1 LKLIPFLAA
10 AAVLLTL
17 SCGTVDMA
25 KKYPHMVADADP
37 IAVGTIDA
45 ALDRMFSTK
54 LNRAELE
61 IFFYPRLNAV
71 ALEFKYELLTYRQ
84 FWDAANRQQFATAL
98 ELYKADFA
106 ARNLINKYKK
116 TRAIYGKV
124 KGQTEWEAFKHA
136 RTHNAYPVIELGYR
150 FNGETPF
157 FTSFMR
163 PAKEQSKRWDGSD
176 PDNSP
181 AITLYFTR
189 AQADELVQL
198 FDQSYLMEL
207 LAIKGTIKSDE
218 PLAVDDY

>member
-1 LKLIPFLAA
+1 M
-10 AAVLLTL
+10 LTL
-17 SCGTVDMA
+17 SCGTVDTA

-37 IAVGTIDA
+37 IAVGIVDA

-61 IFFYPRLNAV
+61 VIFYPRLNAV

-84 FWDAANRQQFATAL
+84 FWNEANRQQFAAAL
-98 ELYKADFA
+98 ELYKADYA

-116 TRAIYGKV
+116 TRSIYGKV
-124 KGQTEWEAFKHA
+124 KGQTEWEAFKYA

-163 PAKEQSKRWDGSD
+163 PAKEQNSRRDGSD

-189 AQADELVQL
+189 AQAEELVWL
-198 FDQSYLMEL
+198 FDQNYLMEL
-207 LAIKGTIKSDE
+207 VAEKGTIKSDE
-218 PLAVDDY
+218 PFDVDDY